1 MSTRRKI
8 GLGIGGVYIFGMIAI
23 VAIFGATRQDNP
35 LFKPQDEFKLLTW
48 VNLPGP
54 LDINK
59 GVLYL
64 LIATTLT
71 IGVMTWVSKRM
82 DTTRPNRVQVAVEWA
97 YTGMRDKIV
106 RDNMDDAMAKKWFP
120 LVFTLFVFIWISNLI
135 GYLPL
140 PVNSGETFSIFGK
153 NIPSFQIYA
162 ATANVSIPLVLALIV
177 FFSYN
182 IEGLRAK
189 GLWGYTKSMIPQG
202 VKGPILI
209 MIFPLEILSHFLRLI
224 SLTVRLFANLLAGH
238 MLIQFM
244 SGGLS
249 VLLGLEVLAWFT
261 LPAGIAIFLF
271 EVTLIAGLQAFIFAI
286 LTCIYLGSAV
296 SHDH

>member
-1 MSTRRKI
+1 MSLRRKLT
-8 GLGIGGVYIFGMIAI
+8 LGIVGTWIGGMIVI
-23 VAIFGATRQDNP
+23 VAIFGATRQDNTT
-35 LFKPQDEFKLLTW
+35 FEPQNEFKLLSW

-64 LIATTLT
+64 VLATTLT
-71 IGVMTWVSKRM
+71 IGVLIWVSKRM
-82 DTTRPNRVQVAVEWA
+82 VAKPNRVQTAVEWA

-106 RDNMDDAMAKKWFP
+106 RDNMDDNMARKWFP
-120 LVFTLFVFIWISNLI
+120 LIFTLFVFIWISNMI

-140 PVNSGETFSIFGK
+140 PVNSGETFNVFGVEV
-153 NIPSFQIYA
+153 PSFQIYA
-162 ATANVSIPLVLALIV
+162 ATANVSIPLVLSLIV
-177 FFSYN
+177 FTSYN
-182 IEGLRAK
+182 VEGLRAK
-189 GLWGYTKSMIPQG
+189 GFWGYIKSMVPPG
-202 VKGPILI
+202 VHGPILI

-244 SGGLS
+244 SGGLA

-261 LPAGIAIFLF
+261 LPIGIAIYLF
-271 EVTLIAGLQAFIFAI
+271 EATLIAGLQAFIFAI
-286 LTCIYLGSAV
+286 LTAIYLGSAV
-296 SHDH
+296 SDAH

>member
-1 MSTRRKI
+1 MSTRRKLGLSI
-8 GLGIGGVYIFGMIAI
+8 GGIYVLGIVVI
-23 VAIFGATRQDNP
+23 VAVFGATRQDNP
-35 LFKPQDEFKLLTW
+35 LFKPQDEFKLITW
-48 VNLPGP
+48 INLPGP

-64 LIATTLT
+64 LITTLLT
-71 IGVMTWVSKRM
+71 IGVLIWVSRRM
-82 DTTRPNRVQVAVEWA
+82 QGRPNRVQTAVEWA

-106 RDNMDDAMAKKWFP
+106 RDNMSDEMAKKWFP
-120 LVFTLFVFIWISNLI
+120 LIFTLFVFIWISNII

-140 PVNSGETFSIFGK
+140 PVNSGETFHLFGT

-162 ATANVSIPLVLALIV
+162 ATANVSIPLVLSLIV
-177 FFSYN
+177 FFAYN

-189 GLWGYTKSMIPQG
+189 GLWGYIKSMVPPG
-202 VKGPILI
+202 VHGPILI
-209 MIFPLEILSHFLRLI
+209 MIFPLEVLSHFLRLI

-244 SGGLS
+244 SGGLA

-286 LTCIYLGSAV
+286 LTSIYLGSAV
-296 SHDH
+296 SETH

>member
-1 MSTRRKI
+1 MSTRRKLV
-8 GLGIGGVYIFGMIAI
+8 LGIGAVYILGMVVI
-23 VAIFGATRQDNP
+23 VALFGAKRMDNTE
-35 LFKPQDEFKLLTW
+35 FQPQNEFKLISW
-48 VNLPGP
+48 IDLPGP

-64 LIATTLT
+64 FITTTLT
-71 IGVMTWVSKRM
+71 IGTMLWISKRM
-82 DTTRPNRVQVAVEWA
+82 RARPNRVQTALEWL
-97 YTGMRDKIV
+97 YSGMKDKLV
-106 RDNMDDAMAKKWFP
+106 KDNMDDDMARKWFP
-120 LVFTLFVFIWISNLI
+120 LVCTLFVFIWFSNMI

-140 PVNSGETFSIFGK
+140 PVNSEETFKLFGA
-153 NIPSFQIYA
+153 NIPAFQIYA
-162 ATANVSIPLVLALIV
+162 ATANVSIPLVLSLIV
-177 FFSYN
+177 FISYN
-182 IEGLRAK
+182 VEGLRAK
-189 GLWGYTKSMIPQG
+189 GLWGYTKSMIPPG

-209 MIFPLEILSHFLRLI
+209 MIFPLEVLSHFLRLI

-286 LTCIYLGSAV
+286 LTSIYLGSAV
-296 SHDH
+296 SENH